1 MKNIFIV
8 GPVASGKNT
17 LMEKILSKNDAI
29 TLDTG
34 RVYRYVAYKL
44 YQKVKDD
51 IEVRKILSKDVNEI
65 DKLLNLVYRLTKY
78 YTHELSI
85 LSFDGNSLYENS
97 NKLDVEILYSKEVN
111 AILPVIAR
119 ISTLRNKITQFI
131 NSNISNSQK
140 PIVMTGHNIKE
151 IDTTKFVVVYLDV
164 NSKIGAYRLFNRNK
178 DSYEDII
185 DAYDELNRRN
195 DIDRIELT
203 KNSIQYLYNMIYI
216 DTSDKSI
223 DEIYDEFIEQ
233 EKNIE
238 LSAINFEELQN
249 ASIDRKNFTWIF
261 NVVLQPIKEVLD
273 FMADSI
279 VQKYPYIN
287 KNDLIY
293 QTIILL
299 TAFDLTEIYEIDEDY
314 SNYVQQAIKNR
325 SNEINLE
332 FKSKLLNNEIKL
344 NIGIVVKSLFDSTT
358 KLLDLYKDKSVQ
370 DRMISYNSGEK
381 DSLLKVENGLMIRT
395 KNGIDDTDKITF
407 KIVDSKSSKF
417 ITTYCHY
424 LHTPRTD
431 ELVAYGAFLNDD
443 EYPVAYVSFSRQDRD
458 YKKELLYNIGIE
470 PQNSIEMTRAWCS
483 NSAPANIMSS
493 LFQFA
498 INDIQSNWNDRCK
511 ACLED
516 KHLQAITT
524 AINPNLGFKASSF
537 LGCNFT
543 PIALR
548 PAKFTF
554 VEKDG
559 TIEYSTR
566 RKIQFDKCEE
576 DYFENKL
583 EILPLNELIL
593 CLDKNRESN
602 VNNSKILLINKS
614 DYEKVLKHVIKR
626 R

>member
-1 MKNIFIV
+1 
-8 GPVASGKNT
+8 
-17 LMEKILSKNDAI
+17 
-29 TLDTG
+29 
-34 RVYRYVAYKL
+34 
-44 YQKVKDD
+44 
-51 IEVRKILSKDVNEI
+51 
-65 DKLLNLVYRLTKY
+65 
-78 YTHELSI
+78 
-85 LSFDGNSLYENS
+85 
-97 NKLDVEILYSKEVN
+97 
-111 AILPVIAR
+111 
-119 ISTLRNKITQFI
+119 
-131 NSNISNSQK
+131 
-140 PIVMTGHNIKE
+140 
-151 IDTTKFVVVYLDV
+151 
-164 NSKIGAYRLFNRNK
+164 
-178 DSYEDII
+178 
-185 DAYDELNRRN
+185 
-195 DIDRIELT
+195 
-203 KNSIQYLYNMIYI
+203 
-216 DTSDKSI
+216 
-223 DEIYDEFIEQ
+223 
-233 EKNIE
+233 
-238 LSAINFEELQN
+238 
-249 ASIDRKNFTWIF
+249 
-261 NVVLQPIKEVLD
+261 
-273 FMADSI
+273 
-279 VQKYPYIN
+279 
-287 KNDLIY
+287 
-293 QTIILL
+293 
-299 TAFDLTEIYEIDEDY
+299 
-314 SNYVQQAIKNR
+314 
-325 SNEINLE
+325 
-332 FKSKLLNNEIKL
+332 
-344 NIGIVVKSLFDSTT
+344 
-358 KLLDLYKDKSVQ
+358 
-370 DRMISYNSGEK
+370 MISYNSGEK

-559 TIEYSTR
+559 NVYILSNQSIGEYSTR

>member
-51 IEVRKILSKDVNEI
+51 IEIRKILSKDVNEI

-178 DSYEDII
+178 DSYGDII

-238 LSAINFEELQN
+238 LAAINFEELQN

-261 NVVLQPIKEVLD
+261 NAVLQPIKEVLD

-395 KNGIDDTDKITF
+395 KNGIDNTDKITF

-511 ACLED
+511 DSLED

-537 LGCNFT
+537 FGCNFT

-566 RKIQFDKCEE
+566 RKIQSDKCEE

-602 VNNSKILLINKS
+602 VNNSKILLIDKS

>member
-1 MKNIFIV
+1 
-8 GPVASGKNT
+8 
-17 LMEKILSKNDAI
+17 
-29 TLDTG
+29 
-34 RVYRYVAYKL
+34 
-44 YQKVKDD
+44 
-51 IEVRKILSKDVNEI
+51 
-65 DKLLNLVYRLTKY
+65 
-78 YTHELSI
+78 
-85 LSFDGNSLYENS
+85 
-97 NKLDVEILYSKEVN
+97 
-111 AILPVIAR
+111 
-119 ISTLRNKITQFI
+119 
-131 NSNISNSQK
+131 
-140 PIVMTGHNIKE
+140 
-151 IDTTKFVVVYLDV
+151 
-164 NSKIGAYRLFNRNK
+164 
-178 DSYEDII
+178 
-185 DAYDELNRRN
+185 
-195 DIDRIELT
+195 
-203 KNSIQYLYNMIYI
+203 
-216 DTSDKSI
+216 
-223 DEIYDEFIEQ
+223 
-233 EKNIE
+233 
-238 LSAINFEELQN
+238 
-249 ASIDRKNFTWIF
+249 
-261 NVVLQPIKEVLD
+261 
-273 FMADSI
+273 MADSI

-358 KLLDLYKDKSVQ
+358 KLLDLYKDKGVQ

-395 KNGIDDTDKITF
+395 KNGIDNTDKITF

-470 PQNSIEMTRAWCS
+470 PQNSIEMTRAWCA

-516 KHLQAITT
+516 KHL
-524 AINPNLGFKASSF
+524 
-537 LGCNFT
+537 
-543 PIALR
+543 
-548 PAKFTF
+548 
-554 VEKDG
+554 
-559 TIEYSTR
+559 
-566 RKIQFDKCEE
+566 
-576 DYFENKL
+576 
-583 EILPLNELIL
+583 
-593 CLDKNRESN
+593 
-602 VNNSKILLINKS
+602 
-614 DYEKVLKHVIKR
+614 
-626 R
+626 